1 MEGEKEFKKALTD
14 INQSFKV
21 LDSEMKL
28 VYRPK
33 HNVRKLRVEKESLFQ
48 ESAAREELK
57 KRMSEMIRFLENS
70 SCDLTE
76 FEENIMRILVDR
88 ITVYVNHLK
97 IDLKSGISVDIKEWD
112 IDGSSRSFRFPDWC
126 FKNFEV
132 GTDCTCESTFRF
144 IWNITSDSFSRNR
157 NCYSNSVSICR
168 EKARGKE
175 RICFITPVFY

>member
-88 ITVYVNHLK
+88 ITVYDDHLK
-97 IDLKSGISVDIKEWD
+97 VDFKSGITVDIQE
-112 IDGSSRSFRFPDWC
+112 
-126 FKNFEV
+126 
-132 GTDCTCESTFRF
+132 
-144 IWNITSDSFSRNR
+144 
-157 NCYSNSVSICR
+157 
-168 EKARGKE
+168 
-175 RICFITPVFY
+175 